1 MGAKGTSLSILMYT
15 SVLKIFH
22 NSLSGVFQATSF
34 KPVTLTKEELPIISG
49 KYSELVLFTGNF
61 IPKLSPISLMLE
73 YKKFV
78 ASQQQTH

>member
-1 MGAKGTSLSILMYT
+1 MGAKGTSLSIFMYI

-22 NSLSGVFQATSF
+22 NSFSGVFQATSF
-34 KPVTLTKEELPIISG
+34 KPVILTKEELPMISG

-61 IPKLSPISLMLE
+61 IPILSPTSLMLE

-78 ASQQQTH
+78 AS

>member
-1 MGAKGTSLSILMYT
+1 MYI

-34 KPVTLTKEELPIISG
+34 KPVILTKEELPMISG
-49 KYSELVLFTGNF
+49 KYSELVLFTDNF
-61 IPKLSPISLMLE
+61 IPILSPTSLMLE

-78 ASQQQTH
+78 AS